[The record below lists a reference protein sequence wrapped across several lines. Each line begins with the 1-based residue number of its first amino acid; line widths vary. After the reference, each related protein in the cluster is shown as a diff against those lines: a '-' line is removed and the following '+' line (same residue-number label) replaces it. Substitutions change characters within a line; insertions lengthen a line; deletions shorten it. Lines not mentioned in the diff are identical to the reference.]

1 MVILVPSVSAADE
14 VLVEA
19 VVFCTVMA
27 DDVVVKSAA
36 AVNVMVVLE
45 SIVGSPAVACTVVIS
60 CVVKG
65 VVCVVA
71 MRGVVVT
78 RGVEISVA
86 GALDV
91 VAAVGGMVTGT
102 WISGLE
108 TVISEGLVLSEM
120 RADEILFVVVAEVVW
135 ELIVWGVV
143 EAMAENRVVFKTWV
157 LVLTTLLTGCT

>member
-27 DDVVVKSAA
+27 DDVVVKSVA

-60 CVVKG
+60 CVVRG

-102 WISGLE
+102 WISGPE
-108 TVISEGLVLSEM
+108 TVISEGLVLLEM

-143 EAMAENRVVFKTWV
+143 EAMAENGVVFKTWV